1 MKNPQV
7 VVANNSSF
15 FFAVSGIRRAS
26 RGKHGKVLPMQQMK
40 LLKLRCG
47 KRYSGED
54 VFFFLGGGGVRG
66 VGEFFYGF
74 KLSEKLG
81 EMFATIG

>member
-1 MKNPQV
+1 MLVPWRV
-7 VVANNSSF
+7 SVFVANNSIF
-15 FFAVSGIRRAS
+15 FFADPGIRRAS

-54 VFFFLGGGGVRG
+54 VFFVGGSGGV
-66 VGEFFYGF
+66 VEFLFIG
-74 KLSEKLG
+74 LS
-81 EMFATIG
+81 